1 MFLSE
6 GLALS
11 AALCIALS
19 GMLISELKGRVDVF
33 RLARWQ
39 MLAAFAMTAAVM
51 LVLGSWRTVGSPQA
65 WQLAASSLFGII
77 IASTTYFA
85 AIYVAGPRQTALL
98 FALASPFSL
107 LLGYAV
113 LGETISL
120 RQAVGVAL
128 VLAGIVLAIGMRRR
142 ETVTSVE
149 GAIAATGSITELPPT
164 GRPSP
169 SHRETRAASITG
181 IALGVITA
189 LGQALGSLFA
199 RPAMEAGVEPFAAMA
214 VRSGVAAL
222 FFLIVTLLPIAA
234 LHKPYS
240 LRRADL
246 AVALGSAFFGT
257 AIGMALLM
265 GALATGSV
273 GIVTTLSSM
282 TPIMILPMVWIRS
295 GVAPVKEAWFGAHS
309 CRRRHSGNQPLSG
322 FAVQFAI
329 GKPDIFYAV
338 AAGTLCPIHRLVGLL
353 KQQRD
358 IYVAGLDMHRA
369 NTRCHGDMLAIEYR
383 RTVAEPDEIAIEDR
397 LHIGRQDSGKRDAK
411 LLTAKPRDKVG
422 RPACLDQQIRGILQN
437 HISRRMAETV
447 VDRLEMVQVDKRQ
460 PKRTRLVRR
469 TYHRRGCRHKGA
481 TVQKSRQRI
490 TVSERP
496 QHVHL
501 PVDAD
506 VCSDPA
512 SESIHP
518 I

>member
-11 AALCIALS
+11 AAFCIALS

-39 MLAAFAMTAAVM
+39 MLAAFAMTGAVM
-51 LVLGSWRTVGSPQA
+51 LALGSWRTVGWPQA

-128 VLAGIVLAIGMRRR
+128 VLAGIILAIGMRRR

-149 GAIAATGSITELPPT
+149 GPALAEGGSVTELPPPT
-164 GRPSP
+164 VS
-169 SHRETRAASITG
+169 SHVSLLG

-222 FFLIVTLLPIAA
+222 FFLIVTLLPIAV
-234 LHKPYS
+234 LHKPYV

-246 AVALGSAFFGT
+246 ALALGSAFFGT
-257 AIGMALLM
+257 ALGMALLM
-265 GALATGSV
+265 GALATGNV

-295 GVAPVKEAWFGAHS
+295 GVAPVKEAWFGAI
-309 CRRRHSGNQPLSG
+309 L
-322 FAVQFAI
+322 
-329 GKPDIFYAV
+329 AV
-338 AAGTLCPIHRLVGLL
+338 AGT
-353 KQQRD
+353 
-358 IYVAGLDMHRA
+358 A
-369 NTRCHGDMLAIEYR
+369 T
-383 RTVAEPDEIAIEDR
+383 
-397 LHIGRQDSGKRDAK
+397 
-411 LLTAKPRDKVG
+411 
-422 RPACLDQQIRGILQN
+422 
-437 HISRRMAETV
+437 IS
-447 VDRLEMVQVDKRQ
+447 L
-460 PKRTRLVRR
+460 
-469 TYHRRGCRHKGA
+469 
-481 TVQKSRQRI
+481 
-490 TVSERP
+490 
-496 QHVHL
+496 
-501 PVDAD
+501 
-506 VCSDPA
+506 
-512 SESIHP
+512 
-518 I
+518 